1 MSVRKVDFG
10 TVLVAFLVVAVI
22 VAAVTFSYFFLVRFQ
37 SEEVA
42 FKLNGYLSALIA
54 FAFFF
59 LLAQTIYEG
68 IAHHGFKKWAQHHF
82 TNEVDENKGGLK

>member
-1 MSVRKVDFG
+1 MAVRKVDFG
-10 TVLVAFLVVAVI
+10 TMLVAFLVVAVI
-22 VAAVTFSYFFLVRFQ
+22 VATIALSYFFLVRFQ

-54 FAFFF
+54 SAFFF

-68 IAHHGFKKWAQHHF
+68 IARHGFKKWAQQSF